1 MKTSAKYYWQPD
13 WMMSIVFWSATISCL
28 FLGIVT
34 LLEYTELN
42 IYSILFFM
50 VFLILIFVSFQ
61 RFLIIK
67 EDGKIYIHS
76 LFQKNRL
83 VLEAKQIVF
92 VRIDGKSIQ
101 LVYEFN
107 QKEQSIFLLMRS
119 KKREHFLSQ
128 IKNLES

>member
-1 MKTSAKYYWQPD
+1 MKKSAKYYWQPD

>member
-1 MKTSAKYYWQPD
+1 
-13 WMMSIVFWSATISCL
+13 MMSIVFWSATISCL
-28 FLGIVT
+28 FLGVVT
-34 LLEYTELN
+34 LLEYTGLN
-42 IYSILFFM
+42 IYSLLFFFT
-50 VFLILIFVSFQ
+50 FLLLVFVSFQ